1 MKLICHRNGDYL
13 LPNLGLTEEEQ
24 RPLGRYGRM
33 GLRDLREYRPGLYTR
48 LLLSGKLME
57 HLQEN
62 DSICQERREQRTCG
76 GHNGRSKGGET
87 GGMGTAQEHHPPPGR
102 GDSSCRAGF
111 CLKGGS
117 A

>member
-33 GLRDLREYRPGLYTR
+33 GLRDLKEHRHGVYTR

-57 HLQEN
+57 PLQEN
-62 DSICQERREQRTCG
+62 DSICQERLEQRTCQ
-76 GHNGRSKGGET
+76 
-87 GGMGTAQEHHPPPGR
+87 MQAQEGITEDRKAENRLEWVRRRNAIRHQGEKILL
-102 GDSSCRAGF
+102 AELVF
-111 CLKGGS
+111 